1 MTNTKSQ
8 VQSSKS
14 SITDKN
20 PLICND
26 SAMQRIMNNYTRI
39 GSENEEES
47 DQDMSKRKTVPIFFL
62 FNSY

>member
-14 SITDKN
+14 SITDRN

-26 SAMQRIMNNYTRI
+26 SAMQRIMNKYTRL
-39 GSENEEES
+39 GSEDEERIE
-47 DQDMSKRKTVPIFFL
+47 QKTSKRKTVIINYL